1 MKKLAAALIGAG
13 LVLGAAP
20 AFAGEWRLDARRCAD
35 IREDWRDAREN
46 RRDERYDY
54 GRRDR
59 AEDRIDR
66 REDRRDRA
74 ITVCPRSAFVYVAD
88 RHDRRGGRWSDND
101 WRSDNDRYGNDRY
114 DGDRSD
120 SGRYDNDRYDH
131 DRGDRGRKY
140 GHGYK
145 EPRLPLSYDRR
156 LRMQYTYDHGRKI
169 YVRG

>member
-1 MKKLAAALIGAG
+1 MKKIIAAIVGAG

-46 RRDERYDY
+46 RRDERYDH

-59 AEDRIDR
+59 IEDRYDR
-66 REDRRDRA
+66 REDRRDRR

-88 RHDRRGGRWSDND
+88 RYDGRGDN
-101 WRSDNDRYGNDRY
+101 WRDNDRYG
-114 DGDRSD
+114 
-120 SGRYDNDRYDH
+120 
-131 DRGDRGRKY
+131 DRGRHEARGRHKTP
-140 GHGYK
+140 K
-145 EPRLPLSYDRR
+145 LRLFSDRVV
-156 LRMQYTYDHGRKI
+156 RMNYTLDTGRKI